1 MGLGIWRKIKEGAK
15 KLFKWGKEKLF
26 PIIKTAWKTVV
37 KQLMMQNPKT
47 APIVPMLTPFLGS
60 GGTTTV
66 KPAIQT
72 GLDAVKNTISPF
84 IKLKKNSSS
93 NQTPSGYSSA
103 PAMEEPAAA
112 ADYGDVAI

>member
-1 MGLGIWRKIKEGAK
+1 MGLGLWRKIKEFGK
-15 KLFKWGKEKLF
+15 KVFKWGKEKLF

-37 KQLMMQNPKT
+37 KPLMMTNPKT

-60 GGTTTV
+60 GGTQSV

-84 IKLKKNSSS
+84 IKLKKNG
-93 NQTPSGYSSA
+93 TADAA
-103 PAMEEPAAA
+103 PEAPPQM
-112 ADYGDVAI
+112 DNYDDVAL

>member
-1 MGLGIWRKIKEGAK
+1 MGLGLWRKIKDGFK
-15 KLFKWGKEKLF
+15 KVFKWGKEKLF

-37 KQLMMQNPKT
+37 KPLMLTNPKT

-66 KPAIQT
+66 KPNVMT

-84 IKLKKNSSS
+84 IKLKKNSA
-93 NQTPSGYSSA
+93 A
-103 PAMEEPAAA
+103 PAMDAPAEPT
-112 ADYGDVAI
+112 DYGDVAI